1 MKRPER
7 TPRLAQVKKTAARA
21 LLFTRKRISLR
32 DVAGIICIRV
42 TVEHESGLAPVRVD
56 NVALSN
62 DNMLIPLLLG
72 VLQGAH
78 LFEPPRGDF
87 FENQLPEQLS
97 FSASDQLSSR
107 QGRAGQGRAGQGR
120 QGRAQQGRAG
130 AGQGRAGQGR
140 AGQGRAGQKEINLTV
155 WHEDVALW
163 DILMALRGHSRLKTC
178 PELTVFVI
186 HECGE
191 LPQSGKGVRLTW
203 CGLPVQTVL
212 RATSACSCSTS
223 PSDRSGSLRCSEAWI
238 DR

>member
-1 MKRPER
+1 MSLALRPSEW
-7 TPRLAQVKKTAARA
+7 TMLHFPTTTCSFHCCLASCKEPTF
-21 LLFTRKRISLR
+21 LSHPEETSLR
-32 DVAGIICIRV
+32 TNSLNSC
-42 TVEHESGLAPVRVD
+42 P
-56 NVALSN
+56 
-62 DNMLIPLLLG
+62 
-72 VLQGAH
+72 
-78 LFEPPRGDF
+78 
-87 FENQLPEQLS
+87 
-97 FSASDQLSSR
+97 SR
-107 QGRAGQGRAGQGR
+107 PQTNCPHGRAGQGRAGQGR